1 MSVSFFSPAGADNIS
16 RKRMGADVAAEE
28 REAVSEL
35 SPIMNPVGG
44 DYREH
49 KSLVGFPCSA
59 SPSQPFGTVT
69 GRAGNP
75 SFYSPV
81 ITRL

>member
-28 REAVSEL
+28 REAVSKL

-49 KSLVGFPCSA
+49 KPW
-59 SPSQPFGTVT
+59 
-69 GRAGNP
+69 
-75 SFYSPV
+75 
-81 ITRL
+81 